1 LPGKNVDKG
10 EIMISLKR
18 LVFTTVLFMAFEIA
32 PTSIAENGG
41 NGDNVPSV
49 ATTVPI
55 INHWIG
61 EYPVARLDR
70 LPEAQRNTPVGFIND
85 ASMFRA
91 VWQAFKPKDEP
102 PKLDFD
108 HNMVIFI
115 RNVRFFNRIRI
126 LKVVLTDG
134 IADIVAMETRSA
146 LPIIDKLAMALAEI
160 PKKGVRAVR
169 SGKHL
174 IQVRL
179 DPSNI
184 SYRIGGKKVDLI
196 NGRSEKEAAPGSVS
210 KITTAVLGNPTVGDL
225 NDDGRPDAALILFQ
239 NSGGTGTFIYTAA
252 SINRNGEY
260 HGTNAVL
267 LGDRITVYRV
277 SIRNGVIVVD
287 YRDRKSNEH
296 MAAKPSVPRSAY
308 FIFQNGELKN
318 IGTSEEQ
325 GQLFEGWVTLG
336 HEVRTFRPCGQT
348 EELWITGDSIGY
360 DDVMEAYRS
369 LAADREPYAPVFM
382 VIYGR
387 QIEAPMNGFGA
398 DYPGGFFAFRLV
410 RVPLKGNCKAG
421 MILVDSPAPGSKI
434 VSPLTVSGKA
444 RGTWFFEGDFPM
456 VIIDASGSVIGQS
469 YCTAQGPWM
478 TAEFVAFKGKITF
491 KRPASSGKAVLLL
504 KKDNPTGKPEHDDV
518 IEIPVTISDPFI

>member
-1 LPGKNVDKG
+1 
-10 EIMISLKR
+10 MISSKR
-18 LVFTTVLFMAFEIA
+18 LVFTAVLFMAFEIA
-32 PTSIAENGG
+32 PTGIAENGD
-41 NGDNVPSV
+41 NVDNVPGA
-49 ATTVPI
+49 ATTVSI

-70 LPEAQRNTPVGFIND
+70 LPEVQRDTPIGFID
-85 ASMFRA
+85 DPDIFRA
-91 VWQAFKPKDEP
+91 VWRAFKPNDES

-108 HNMVIFI
+108 HHMVIFI
-115 RNVRFFNRIRI
+115 RNVRFFNRTRI

-146 LPIIDKLAMALAEI
+146 LPIEDKVAMALAEI
-160 PKKGVRAVR
+160 PKKGVRAFR

-174 IQVRL
+174 IPVRL

-184 SYRIGGKKVDLI
+184 SYRIGGKEVDLI

-210 KITTAVLGNPTVGDL
+210 KITTAMLGNSTVGDL
-225 NDDGRPDAALILFQ
+225 NDDGRPDAVVILFQ

-252 SINRNGEY
+252 AIKRNDGY

-267 LGDRITVYRV
+267 LGDRITVDRV

-287 YRDRKSNEH
+287 YRDRRSNEP

-308 FIFQNGELKN
+308 FIFQSGDLLN

-325 GQLFEGWVTLG
+325 GQLFEGWVTVG
-336 HEVRTFRPCGQT
+336 HEVRAFRPCGQT
-348 EELWITGDSIGY
+348 EDLWITGDSIGY
-360 DDVMEAYRS
+360 NGVMEAYRN
-369 LAADREPYAPVFM
+369 LADDREPYAPVFM
-382 VIYGR
+382 VLYGQPVETPR
-387 QIEAPMNGFGA
+387 DGFGA
-398 DYPGGFFAFRLV
+398 DYPGGFFASRLV
-410 RVPLKGNCKAG
+410 RVPPKGNCKAG

-469 YCTAQGPWM
+469 YCSAQDSWM
-478 TAEFVAFKGKITF
+478 TKEFVAFEGKITF
-491 KRPASSGKAVLLL
+491 EQPASRRKSGFAFEKRQSHRE
-504 KKDNPTGKPEHDDV
+504 TGV
-518 IEIPVTISDPFI
+518 